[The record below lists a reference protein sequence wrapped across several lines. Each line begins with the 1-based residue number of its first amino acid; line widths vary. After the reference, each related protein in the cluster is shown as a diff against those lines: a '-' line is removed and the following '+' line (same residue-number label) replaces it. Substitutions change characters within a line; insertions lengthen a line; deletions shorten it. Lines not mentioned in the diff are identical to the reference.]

1 MAKGRLLSRR
11 ENKRIFK
18 RSSGQLKSRFIP
30 GNGYR
35 RGGDPRF

>member
-1 MAKGRLLSRR
+1 MPKGRVLSRR
-11 ENKRIFK
+11 ENKRRFK
-18 RSSGQLKSRFIP
+18 KSAGQLNSRFIP